1 MLKSSDR
8 SLGSTSF
15 EIPNIDWFIVVTGEI
30 WRHHCFTSREMILVE
45 FFDDFDCKKLSLL
58 EKDESFL
65 EQSCRESSEQIIS
78 EIGELLPSKLRFIV
92 WEVHSLLYRNQPTL
106 SESVPSKLVKR
117 VTTQIMSVFTEST

>member
-1 MLKSSDR
+1 
-8 SLGSTSF
+8 
-15 EIPNIDWFIVVTGEI
+15 
-30 WRHHCFTSREMILVE
+30 MILVE